1 MIRTIGLLEL
11 NSIARGIE
19 VADIMIKAA
28 EVKLLRANSI
38 CPGKYIVL
46 ISGDVGAVKASVE
59 AGVEIGR
66 EFVVDKLVL
75 PSVHP
80 QLISAINGTTC
91 INELYSL
98 GVLEFF
104 SIVAS
109 IVAADAAAKAAA
121 VELIDIRLGFAIGG
135 KAFVTLTGDVSSV
148 KEAVEAGARVAEGAG
163 MLVNKVVIP
172 SPRKELFDKLL

>member
-11 NSIARGIE
+11 NSIAKGIE
-19 VADIMIKAA
+19 AADFMLKAA
-28 EVKLLRANSI
+28 EVDLLRANSI

-46 ISGDVGAVKASVE
+46 ISGYVGAVKASIEVGLE
-59 AGVEIGR
+59 VGGEH
-66 EFVVDKLVL
+66 VVDRLVL

-80 QLISAINGTTC
+80 QLIKAINGTTE
-91 INELYSL
+91 IDELKSL

-104 SIVAS
+104 SIASS
-109 IVAADAAAKAAA
+109 IVAADTAAKAAL
-121 VELIDIRLGFAIGG
+121 VDLIEIRLGFAIGG

-148 KEAVEAGARVAEGAG
+148 REAIEAGARVGEDSG

-172 SPRKELFDKLL
+172 SPRKELFNELL

>member
-11 NSIARGIE
+11 NSIAKGIE
-19 VADIMIKAA
+19 VADSMIKAA
-28 EVKLLRANSI
+28 EVKLIKANSI

-59 AGVEIGR
+59 VGVDIGR

-80 QLISAINGTTC
+80 QLISAINGTTF
-91 INELYSL
+91 INELNSL

-104 SIVAS
+104 SIATS
-109 IVAADAAAKAAA
+109 IVAADAAAKAAS
-121 VELIDIRLGFAIGG
+121 VELIDLRLGFAIGG
-135 KAFVTLTGDVSSV
+135 KAFVTLTGDVSAV
-148 KEAVEAGARVAEGAG
+148 KEAVEAGARVAADTG

-172 SPRKELFDKLL
+172 SPRKELFDELL